1 MVSCMDV
8 EAGCML
14 HVGNLTDE
22 VEVVIDDRF
31 GDGGLAECVKSSAQ
45 VL

>member
-1 MVSCMDV
+1 MVSSMEV

-14 HVGNLTDE
+14 YVGHLTDE
-22 VEVVIDDRF
+22 VEVMIHDSV
-31 GDGGLAECVKSSAQ
+31 GDGGLAGCVKSSAQ